1 MREWWV
7 LEVYDKLSACR
18 GESLLGQAESLSYTT
33 RRKARTA
40 ARQWSRLQAPQRRAA
55 CVAWRRRTSVMQQS
69 LKGKVIVITGASSG
83 FGKGAAMELAR
94 QGANVVLAARRSEL
108 LDQLARDCKAAGGE
122 AIACPTDVSR
132 RDEVERLA
140 EV

>member
-1 MREWWV
+1 MREWWSSRCTTSSQLV
-7 LEVYDKLSACR
+7 GARACRNKLRACWDKLRACPTPR
-18 GESLLGQAESLSYTT
+18 GARRELL
-33 RRKARTA
+33 R
-40 ARQWSRLQAPQRRAA
+40 RQWSRLQAPQRRAA

-108 LDQLARDCKAAGGE
+108 LDELARDCKAAGGE
-122 AIACPTDVSR
+122 A
-132 RDEVERLA
+132 
-140 EV
+140 